1 MDMEYRV
8 TFKNIFGTALVLLI
22 IGCSLIAAGIL
33 QSKFFLFL
41 FGLMFLAWPFAVCYR
56 LKIVVGDDRI
66 AYTGFLATKVI
77 KFADIIHTG
86 WMFEHGY
93 SRDRLFG
100 SLSYEILSKETSV
113 RINFRLFSVDSMKNV
128 IDMLE
133 SLPKK
138 SPSAGNT

>member
-1 MDMEYRV
+1 MNTEYRLTV
-8 TFKNIFGTALVLLI
+8 KSMFGTALVLPI
-22 IGCSLIAAGIL
+22 IGCLLVAGGVMYGKL
-33 QSKFFLFL
+33 SLFL
-41 FGLMFLAWPFAVCYR
+41 FGLIFLVWPFAIYYR
-56 LKIVVGDDRI
+56 LKIAVSDDRI
-66 AYTGFLATKVI
+66 AYTGFLATKII
-77 KFADIIHTG
+77 KFADIVHTG

-100 SLSYEILSKETSV
+100 SLYYEILSKETSI

-138 SPSAGNT
+138 PSAGSS